1 MRHQNLCMIE
11 KKPENAM
18 FDKQNYRWMII
29 GAVVV
34 TLGLLLMSGGKSP
47 DPKVFDYKEV
57 YSFRR
62 ITIAPFLI
70 IIGLLIEVYAIM
82 RRPKA

>member
-1 MRHQNLCMIE
+1 MLE

-70 IIGLLIEVYAIM
+70 IIGLIIEVYAIM

>member
-1 MRHQNLCMIE
+1 
-11 KKPENAM
+11 
-18 FDKQNYRWMII
+18 MII

-70 IIGLLIEVYAIM
+70 IIGLIIEVYAIM

>member
-1 MRHQNLCMIE
+1 
-11 KKPENAM
+11 M

>member
-1 MRHQNLCMIE
+1 MIE